1 MSWRNVTEKTNAP
14 VARLRTAFTNPAA
27 RSKRFSAET
36 GAFPETAGRF
46 MLVRESVIQSHG
58 NRSLQ
63 MSAASPAILRSRG
76 LQRAARGVIPY
87 RRDAGGHQHGMYAR
101 FRSARPQQRHEPSN
115 PRPARYEIQDENA
128 RGIPLVVVDGR
139 RQEVQQTRDKKKRHF
154 RTSESFNY
162 AGPVGFVLGPT

>member
-36 GAFPETAGRF
+36 GAFPETAGSF

-76 LQRAARGVIPY
+76 LQRAARGVIPH
-87 RRDAGGHQHGMYAR
+87 RAARGHQHGVHAR
-101 FRSARPQQRHEPSN
+101 FRSARPPQRHEPSN
-115 PRPARYEIQDENA
+115 PRPAREEIQNEN
-128 RGIPLVVVDGR
+128 R
-139 RQEVQQTRDKKKRHF
+139 R
-154 RTSESFNY
+154 
-162 AGPVGFVLGPT
+162 